1 MTIRLSRPSLRWRII
16 AWSFIP
22 TTVILFAI
30 ALFLFYAYQRV
41 TEDLV
46 VGRNEE
52 LTRRAAGQL
61 SSDLAIYAE
70 TLSSLARSADIYS
83 GDPMRQSAALK
94 PAASRLVMFD
104 GGLVILDQLGHV
116 VVTEPERPDWLG
128 HDWSG
133 LSFFQQM
140 MHTNGPAYS
149 DILPGSP
156 PMICVAV
163 PILGDQG
170 EFRGTLA
177 GLFQLGPRSV
187 SAFYGDI
194 VKLRIGDGGS
204 TYLVDSTGRVI
215 FHSDDSLI
223 GSDAHSLPEVQQ
235 VIRRQTGDL
244 RTRGGDGSDLLATFA
259 PVAGTPWGLVSEQA
273 MSELLAASQGY
284 GPYLIVLLALGLV
297 VPSLVVALGVKRI
310 TDPIHELIGAA
321 KEIAGGK
328 FGQVIEVHS
337 GDELEELARQFNLM
351 SKQLSESYTQLEQRV
366 EARTRELASLN
377 AISAVV
383 SRSLDLSEVLS
394 AALDEAMAI
403 TRMEV
408 GAAYNL
414 QDGDTPIED
423 RQLVLAASRGLPDA
437 FFRRIGPRPVG
448 GTTVQ
453 NPPAAQQP
461 TAWRIGDYPD
471 GEVKEALEAEGV
483 RQVISVPLLA
493 KGTLVGAMSLGTRH
507 EEQPL
512 SPEEL
517 SLLAAIGQQIA
528 VAAEN
533 ARLYDQAEQSA
544 AAAERQRLSRELH
557 DSVTQSLYGV
567 TMYAEAAARLL
578 DAGNT
583 TTAIAHLRELRDT
596 AQEALREMRL
606 LIFELRPLALEKIG
620 LAAALQ
626 ARLES
631 VEMRGGMTTEL
642 SVEGEEDSEHLP
654 RLIEEEL
661 YHIAQ
666 EALNNALKHAHAQ
679 HLALRL
685 RFSEAETL
693 LEVCDDGVGFVPSAS
708 GAGGGLGLA
717 SLKERA
723 QKIGAKLSIESAPG
737 SGTQIQVTAP
747 AGKRAEDAG

>member
-1 MTIRLSRPSLRWRII
+1 MTIRLFRPSLRWRII

-30 ALFLFYAYQRV
+30 ALFLYYAYQRV

-61 SSDLAIYAE
+61 SSDLGIYAE
-70 TLSSLARSADIYS
+70 TLDSLARNADIYS
-83 GDPMRQSAALK
+83 GDPALQSAVLK
-94 PAASRLVMFD
+94 PATSQLVMFD

-116 VVTEPERPDWLG
+116 MATEPERRDWLG
-128 HDWSG
+128 RDWSG
-133 LSFFQQM
+133 QSFFQQM
-140 MHTNGPAYS
+140 IHTSGPAYS

-156 PMICVAV
+156 RMICVAV

-170 EFRGTLA
+170 QFRGTLA

-204 TYLVDSTGRVI
+204 TYLVDGSGHVI
-215 FHSDDSLI
+215 FDSDESLI
-223 GSDAHSLPEVQQ
+223 GSDVHGLPEVQQ
-235 VIRRQTGDL
+235 VLRRQTGDL
-244 RTRGGDGSDLLATFA
+244 RTRGGDGSDLLASFA
-259 PVAGTPWGLVSEQA
+259 PVPGTPWGLVSEQPL
-273 MSELLAASQGY
+273 SGLLAASQGY
-284 GPYLIVLLALGLV
+284 GPSLIILLALGLI

-321 KEIAGGK
+321 KEIAGGQ
-328 FGQVIEVHS
+328 FGQEIEVHT
-337 GDELEELARQFNLM
+337 GDELEDLARQFNVM
-351 SKQLSESYTQLEQRV
+351 SNQLSESYAQLEQRV
-366 EARTRELASLN
+366 EARTKELASLN
-377 AISAVV
+377 AIAAVV
-383 SRSLDLSEVLS
+383 SRSLDLGEVLN
-394 AALDEAMAI
+394 AALDEAMAM
-403 TRMEV
+403 TQMEV
-408 GAAYNL
+408 GAAYSL
-414 QDGDTPIED
+414 QDGDIPLED
-423 RQLVLAASRGLPDA
+423 RRLVLAASRGLSDEL
-437 FFRRIGPRPVG
+437 FRRIGSQQAG
-448 GTTVQ
+448 GTLVPLTA
-453 NPPAAQQP
+453 AAQKP
-461 TAWRIGDYPD
+461 MAWRIGDYPD
-471 GEVKEALEAEGV
+471 GEVRQALETEGV
-483 RQVISVPLLA
+483 CQVISVPLIA
-493 KGTLVGAMSLGTRH
+493 KGKLVGAMSLGTRRERLLAS
-507 EEQPL
+507 EEM
-512 SPEEL
+512 

-578 DAGNT
+578 DAGKT
-583 TTAIAHLRELRDT
+583 ATAIDHLHELRDT

-620 LAAALQ
+620 LVAALQ

-631 VEMRGGMTTEL
+631 VEMRGGMTTEMI
-642 SVEGEEDSEHLP
+642 VDGEESPEQLP
-654 RLIEEEL
+654 RSTEEEL

-679 HLALRL
+679 HLALHL
-685 RFSEAETL
+685 CFSEAEIL
-693 LEVCDDGVGFVPSAS
+693 LEICDDGVGFIPSTS

-723 QKIGAKLSIESAPG
+723 QKIGAKLSIDSAPG
-737 SGTQIQVTAP
+737 SGTQIRVAAP
-747 AGKRAEDAG
+747 TGKRADKTG